1 MLEEFLMQRIAALE
15 DANQDYRTN
24 EIELTTYIY
33 TLLEKDTPEEYKNV
47 VRSSVFGTD
56 Y

>member
-24 EIELTTYIY
+24 EIEFLP
-33 TLLEKDTPEEYKNV
+33 L
-47 VRSSVFGTD
+47 
-56 Y
+56 